1 MHLSFSQTL
10 AVVSHEP
17 LSNVPNFPDERL
29 QTKGKKKGIHIEKVQ
44 SC

>member
-29 QTKGKKKGIHIEKVQ
+29 QTKGEKGIN
-44 SC
+44 

>member
-29 QTKGKKKGIHIEKVQ
+29 QTKGKKDI
-44 SC
+44 S

>member
-17 LSNVPNFPDERL
+17 LSNVPNFPEERL
-29 QTKGKKKGIHIEKVQ
+29 QTKEGKKE
-44 SC
+44 STS